1 MAHLIAITG
10 GIGSG
15 KSVVSSILRVCG
27 YKVYDCDV
35 NAKLLMDNSNDIKRE
50 ISNRIDNSVVTPQ
63 GDIDRPLLSS
73 IVFGNQSKLNI
84 LNEIVHGAV
93 RTDIINWRDTNV
105 ESPCLFIETAILYQS
120 GLDEIVDEVWEV
132 TAPEEIRVDRVIKR
146 NNFSREQVIARINSQ
161 NYIPPQL
168 HSVTKSITNDEVT
181 PLLPQIL
188 SLL

>member
-15 KSVVSSILRVCG
+15 KSVISSILRVCG
-27 YKVYDCDV
+27 YKVYDCDI

-50 ISNRIDNSVVTPQ
+50 ISVRIDNSVITSQ
-63 GDIDRPLLSS
+63 GDINRTLLSS

-84 LNEIVHGAV
+84 LNKIVHGAV
-93 RTDIINWRDTNV
+93 RTDIIKWRDANADN
-105 ESPCLFIETAILYQS
+105 PYLFIETAILYQS
-120 GLDEIVDEVWEV
+120 GLDIIVDEVWEV
-132 TAPEEIRVDRVIKR
+132 TAPEKIRVDRVMKR
-146 NNFSREQVIARINSQ
+146 NNFNREQVIARIGSQ
-161 NYIPPQL
+161 KYIPPHL
-168 HSVTKSITNDEVT
+168 HPVTKSITNDDIT